1 MRQDKR
7 NDQEELKGAPGAKSV
22 DALPPA
28 SVEHRNDDLFIW
40 ALNLVG
46 GRNGYVDAEDA
57 YFKCFELAP
66 KRFSWRTRPDLPDL
80 GKLRFA
86 RETVI
91 KRQTKLGVVIIDA
104 KEIDVSVA
112 RDERANKGPAYQWR
126 LTSAGVEWCDRYQ
139 ERLSNL
145 YGGGVVPIPSKREES
160 RRVSNLK
167 KSNLYKQWELKNGYK
182 PIRAEI
188 ADLFEC
194 SPGSE
199 KRVFNLRF
207 DQALEEAHLTEEID
221 VAKFIHW
228 IRLILEETYG

>member
-1 MRQDKR
+1 
-7 NDQEELKGAPGAKSV
+7 
-22 DALPPA
+22 
-28 SVEHRNDDLFIW
+28 
-40 ALNLVG
+40 
-46 GRNGYVDAEDA
+46 DAEVA
-57 YFKCFELAP
+57 YYKCFELAP

-91 KRQTKLGVVIIDA
+91 KRQKKFGVEIINA
-104 KEIDVSVA
+104 KESDVSVA
-112 RDERANKGPAYQWR
+112 RDKRANKGPAYQWR
-126 LTSAGVEWCDRYQ
+126 LTSAGVAWCDRYQ

-145 YGGGVVPIPSKREES
+145 YGGGAVPIPSKREES

-167 KSNLYKQWELKNGYK
+167 KSDLYKRWESGKRNN

-199 KRVFNLRF
+199 KRVFDLRF
-207 DQALEEAHLTEEID
+207 DRALEDAHLTEETD

-228 IRLILEETYG
+228 IRHVLEQ